1 MSTDISLGH
10 TSAGHGVV
18 FFIAMLATA
27 LALGGALAHAFELP
41 NKMDLSR
48 EEYFI
53 VQKAYRGWN
62 QLAYLLVVQLLS
74 LLALAYL
81 SWRSPAVFWM
91 AALALLCLAGA
102 QAVFWIYTY
111 PANAVTQNWT
121 VQPDNWEALRRQW
134 EYSHLAGAIFQ
145 LIAMIALIIGA
156 LSRPPLAS

>member
-41 NKMDLSR
+41 NKIDLSR

-62 QLAYLLVVQLLS
+62 QLAYLLAVQLLS

-102 QAVFWIYTY
+102 QVVFWVYTY
-111 PANAVTQNWT
+111 PANAATQNWT
-121 VQPDNWEALRRQW
+121 VQPDNWQALRRQW